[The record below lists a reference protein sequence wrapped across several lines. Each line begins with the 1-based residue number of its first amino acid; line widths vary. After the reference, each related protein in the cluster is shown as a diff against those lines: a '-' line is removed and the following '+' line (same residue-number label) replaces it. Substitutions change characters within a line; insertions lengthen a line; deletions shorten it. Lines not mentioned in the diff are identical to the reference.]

1 MIRNTSPGIDL
12 VGAKVGHNKPNKLKK
27 KRVDETVGTELGEST
42 SRPAAIDLAP
52 NFRASFK
59 GF

>member
-12 VGAKVGHNKPNKLKK
+12 VGAKVGHNKPSKLKK
-27 KRVDETVGTELGEST
+27 KRVETVGTELGEST